1 MGRRTGVGDKARRSR
16 GGEVAA
22 PVPSL
27 RLRIAPLLLPVLS
40 AVACSSQPIAPPA
53 PDPVA
58 LLQAIPAADPAQY
71 NRLQDMKNWRNPY
84 LVIRADGVALLDAA
98 NHAEIK
104 LKPDELVPALAKL
117 PPSNWPYGRVV
128 AAAESALTTEQD
140 AVAVRR
146 NKGIVGGIL
155 NRAHVAVNWVPSA

>member
-1 MGRRTGVGDKARRSR
+1 
-16 GGEVAA
+16 
-22 PVPSL
+22 VPSL
-27 RLRIAPLLLPVLS
+27 RLRIAALLLPVLS
-40 AVACSSQPIAPPA
+40 AAACSSQPTVLPA

-58 LLQAIPAADPAQY
+58 VLQAIPAADPERY
-71 NRLQDMKNWRNPY
+71 NRIQDMKKWRNPY
-84 LVIRADGVALLDAA
+84 LIIRPDGVALLDTA
-98 NHAEIK
+98 NNAEIK

-128 AAAESALTTEQD
+128 AAAESALASEQD

-155 NRAHVAVNWVPSA
+155 NRAHIAVNWVPSA

>member
-1 MGRRTGVGDKARRSR
+1 
-16 GGEVAA
+16 
-22 PVPSL
+22 
-27 RLRIAPLLLPVLS
+27 
-40 AVACSSQPIAPPA
+40 
-53 PDPVA
+53 
-58 LLQAIPAADPAQY
+58 
-71 NRLQDMKNWRNPY
+71 MKKWRNPY
-84 LVIRADGVALLDAA
+84 LIIRADGVALLDTA

-128 AAAESALTTEQD
+128 AAAESAPPSEQD

-155 NRAHVAVNWVPSA
+155 NRAHIAVNWVPSA